1 MASLSPF
8 HSAFTAALAL
18 IFATAGGVAADAPV
32 PSVRQVVLPP
42 HAAGD
47 LMRDKVEPF
56 VSKHCQSCHRKDKTK
71 GELDL
76 TRYATERDVTA
87 DFRRWKNIADF
98 IRNGEMPP
106 EDEPQ
111 PSLDERQ
118 GVLAAIE
125 AIMLTEAKRNAGDP
139 GAVLPRRLSSTEYD
153 LSIRALTG
161 VDIRATA
168 EFPADPAGGEGFDN
182 TGEALGMTPS
192 LLNKYLGAAQFV
204 SEHLVL
210 RPEGVGFAPFPVT
223 SYSERKKLTEEA
235 IINFYRQ
242 HDVSIHNYVVSA
254 WRYKHR
260 NETDRALSPEAWAQR
275 QGLSG
280 SYLALVVKTLAEATA
295 GESFMRKLGGMW
307 DALPAPTHATDVPQA
322 VREVTA
328 FIALMQTGV
337 GSHDPALIRS
347 GRAPIDHLAM
357 RVKAAASRDKGGLA
371 NIGARSKLR
380 IGRLPAPSKV
390 AKAPQDEV
398 TTLYL
403 RLDPAFDSNPGLVIL
418 HRPLF
423 SKRDGPPNNDKEAK
437 EHEVETLRAVLERE
451 SPELARQLAFGKHPS
466 GDALDPDSLALQAPC
481 VLTIPLGP
489 QALAGLQGK
498 QLLLDCELDARASA
512 ESAVF
517 LQQAMGKKPDALA
530 AISESLVPSTG
541 VEILLRPES
550 QLAKDLATAAGPF
563 CKAFPN
569 RFFFTDA
576 NRGLT
581 AGFHLVEGFFRDDQP
596 LMEKV
601 LTDAERAELDRL
613 WKALNFVTQSVETM
627 FRGFVWFE
635 RAERNVLQDPRF
647 DFLRSED
654 PLLVKPDLMAKFE
667 RHYLEKLGVTLV
679 PNVMQ
684 PEKPS
689 PQFDLIHGFFE
700 RVRAGLTDYERTRQ
714 QAEAPALRDV
724 ERLAERAYCRPL
736 RADEFKALRALYRQ
750 LREQGDDVEDSLRG
764 MFSAVLMSPDFF
776 YRSPEAPEGGGVQA
790 LAQTALARR
799 LSYFLWSSP
808 PDEELLAAA
817 RAGKLQDE
825 RVLRAQTRRML
836 KDPRIECFAREFFG
850 QWLRY
855 RDYLSKDPIP
865 SGAFDGYD
873 APLRQAMFEEPTRLL
888 THLLQQDQP
897 VGELLHGD
905 STFVNA
911 ALAEFYGGDIER
923 QYHST
928 DGKGSPSDWRR
939 VEGLHGMGRGGL
951 LGMPVILAKNSA
963 GSRTSPVKR
972 GFWVVHHLLGQHFPP
987 PPADV
992 PELPKTEKEASKTIR
1007 ELLADHTSN
1016 RQCAMCHVHFDG
1028 LGLTMEGFDA
1038 IGRSRNKDLAGRAIQ
1053 ATGPMPGGGQAEGIG
1068 GLIDYI
1074 EHRRPSDF
1082 QHNLSRKLLGY
1093 ALGRSVTL
1101 SDQPLLA
1108 DMEKILQGGQGFS
1121 VLFEAVVLSSQF
1133 RQQRGRDF
1141 VAAAP

>member
-1 MASLSPF
+1 MASSFSF
-8 HSAFTAALAL
+8 HSAFVAALAL
-18 IFATAGGVAADAPV
+18 LFATVGGMAADAPV

-42 HAAGD
+42 HAASD

-111 PSLDERQ
+111 PSIEERQ
-118 GVLAAIE
+118 AVLAAIE

-235 IINFYRQ
+235 IIDFYRR
-242 HDVSIHNYVVSA
+242 HDVSINDYVVSA

-260 NETDRALSPEAWAQR
+260 NETDRALSPGAWAQR

-280 SYLALVVKTLAEATA
+280 SYLALVVKTLAEATG

-307 DALPAPTHATDVPQA
+307 EALPTPMHATDVPQA

-337 GSHDPALIRS
+337 GLHDPALMGGNWAIAHLIT
-347 GRAPIDHLAM
+347 RAK
-357 RVKAAASRDKGGLA
+357 VAASRDKGGVG
-371 NIGARSKLR
+371 NMGTRRKLR
-380 IGRLPAPSKV
+380 IGRLPTPSKV

-403 RLDPAFDSNPGLVIL
+403 RLDPAFDSKPGLVIL
-418 HRPLF
+418 HRPMF
-423 SKRDGPPNNDKEAK
+423 SKRDGPPSNDKEAK

-466 GDALDPDSLALQAPC
+466 GEALDPDSLALQVPC

-498 QLLLDCELDARASA
+498 QLLIDCELVARASA

-530 AISESLVPSTG
+530 AIAESLVPSTG

-576 NRGLT
+576 NRGLA

-596 LMEKV
+596 LVEKV

-613 WKALNFVTQSVETM
+613 WKALDFVTQSVETM

-654 PLLVKPDLMAKFE
+654 PLLVKPELMSKFE

-679 PNVMQ
+679 PDAMQ
-684 PEKPS
+684 PEKPN

-700 RVRAGLTDYERTRQ
+700 RVRAGLTDYEHTRQ

-736 RADEFKALRALYRQ
+736 RADESKSLRTLYQQ
-750 LREQGDDVEDSLRG
+750 LREQGENVEDSLRG

-776 YRSPEAPEGGGVQA
+776 YRSPEAPEGGGVQP
-790 LAQTALARR
+790 LDQTALARR
-799 LSYFLWSSP
+799 LSYFLWSAP

-817 RAGKLQDE
+817 RSGKLQDAAA
-825 RVLRAQTRRML
+825 LQAQTRRML

-865 SGAFDGYD
+865 PGAFAGYD
-873 APLRQAMFEEPTRLL
+873 APLRQAMFEEPTRLI
-888 THLLQQDQP
+888 THLLRQDQA

-911 ALAEFYGGDIER
+911 ALAKFYGGDIER

-939 VEGLHGMGRGGL
+939 VEGLRGMGRGGL

-992 PELPKTEKEASKTIR
+992 PELPKTEEEASKTIR

-1038 IGRSRNKDLAGRAIQ
+1038 VGRLRNKDLAGRAIQ
-1053 ATGPMPGGGQAEGIG
+1053 ATGPMPGGGQAEGIA

-1074 EHRRPSDF
+1074 ERRRPSDF
-1082 QHNLSRKLLGY
+1082 KNNLSRKLLGY

-1108 DMEKILQGGQGFS
+1108 DMEKKLQSGQGFS
-1121 VLFEAVVLSSQF
+1121 VLFEAVVLSPQF